1 MKLLLDTHVLIWW
14 FNDPSRLSTKAT
26 SILRSPNNSILI
38 SAAVAWELA
47 IKVNLG
53 KVDALPLVT
62 DFASHTAEEGFA
74 ELPISIAQALRAG
87 LLPRHHRDPFDRALV
102 AQAQDLNVPI
112 LSADAVLD
120 RYDVQRIW

>member
-1 MKLLLDTHVLIWW
+1 MRLLLDTHVLIWW
-14 FNDPSRLSTKAT
+14 FSEPSRLSAKAISALT
-26 SILRSPNNSILI
+26 NQSNTILI

-62 DFASHTAEEGFA
+62 ELATHAVQEGFA
-74 ELPISIAQALRAG
+74 ELPVSIGQAVRAG
-87 LLPRHHRDPFDRALV
+87 LLPRHHRDPFDRLLV

-112 LSADAVLD
+112 VSADLVLD
-120 RYDVQRIW
+120 RYDVKRVW